1 MNAPAPT
8 VSVAGL
14 CAALVAAQAAARAV
28 AKDAQNTFH
37 RYKYASAEAIIA
49 EAREALSGAGLA
61 FLVTGWQFVA
71 AQAGPDG
78 FPGGVIGRVEV
89 AYRLVHTS
97 GEAFDMACST
107 PVIPEKGRPADKA
120 EAAALTA
127 NLAYMLRG
135 LLLLPRDDD
144 QAALDARDD
153 RGYQPATRAAEP
165 PRHAPAAPDTSPRA
179 AAQAQQPRPVAQP
192 GDEAPRPKT
201 RDWSEVVS
209 VVERAAQAC
218 TTADQLKAEVVPI
231 VKSAQADGMPDDV
244 VRRCQ
249 AIYGERKAALTR
261 AA

>member
-61 FLVTGWQFVA
+61 FLTLGWHFVA

-89 AYRLVHTS
+89 SYRLVHTS

-135 LLLLPRDDD
+135 LLLLPRDDE
-144 QAALDARDD
+144 QAAIDARDD
-153 RGYQPATRAAEP
+153 RGYQPAAQRAEA
-165 PRHAPAAPDTSPRA
+165 PRLAPAPASTDSAPRA
-179 AAQAQQPRPVAQP
+179 AAQAIP

-209 VVERAAQAC
+209 VVERTAQAC

-231 VKSAQADGMPDDV
+231 VKSAQADGMPADA

-249 AIYGERKAALTR
+249 EIYGERKAALTR